1 MNNYADYLFKVAFY
15 RVNNKEVAEDI
26 VQDTFLSAYKAKET
40 FNGTANEKTWLT
52 TILKNKTLDYLKKAS
67 TKNETLLTFTNA
79 EEAPSYD
86 HFFNTKKLGKWQKE
100 TEPKDWQKADSLA
113 NSKEFY
119 TVLNAC
125 LSKLPLKWAAVF
137 NLNLIEDNDSD
148 LVCKELNITSSNL
161 WVIMHRAKLQMREC
175 LEKNWLKL

>member
-1 MNNYADYLFKVAFY
+1 M
-15 RVNNKEVAEDI
+15 
-26 VQDTFLSAYKAKET
+26 
-40 FNGTANEKTWLT
+40 
-52 TILKNKTLDYLKKAS
+52 
-67 TKNETLLTFTNA
+67 LTFTNA
-79 EEAPSYD
+79 EEAPSFE

-100 TEPKDWQKADSLA
+100 AEPKDWQKADELTNA
-113 NSKEFY
+113 NEFY
-119 TVLNAC
+119 KVLNAC
-125 LSKLPLKWAAVF
+125 LAKLPLKWATVF